1 MKNYK
6 TIVFHSTKDSTN
18 VLRAISWLF
27 HLKRFNL
34 GTQDGLEV
42 KGSCCQ
48 AWKPESNA
56 QTQHMVER
64 ESRLLQ
70 VVL

>member
-1 MKNYK
+1 MENYK
-6 TIVFHSTKDSTN
+6 TIAFHSIKDSTN
-18 VLRAISWLF
+18 ILRAVSWLF

-34 GTQDGLEV
+34 NTQDDLEV
-42 KGSCCQ
+42 KDACCQ

-56 QTQHMVER
+56 QPEHMVER
-64 ESRLLQ
+64 ESHLLQ

>member
-1 MKNYK
+1 M
-6 TIVFHSTKDSTN
+6 V
-18 VLRAISWLF
+18 ISF
-27 HLKRFNL
+27 KQFNL

-42 KGSCCQ
+42 KDACCQ

-56 QTQHMVER
+56 QTEYMVER
-64 ESRLLQ
+64 ESHLLQ